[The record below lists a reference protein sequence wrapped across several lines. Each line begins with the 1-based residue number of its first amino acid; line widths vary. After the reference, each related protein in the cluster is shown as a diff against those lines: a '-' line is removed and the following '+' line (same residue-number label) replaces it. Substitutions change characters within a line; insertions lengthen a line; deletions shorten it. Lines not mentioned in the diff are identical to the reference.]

1 LTAKEG
7 FIYTGADL
15 VADFIAL
22 KLYPNVF
29 LVTGGACAFMVDALG
44 RHSATQFTCFQHEQA
59 AAMAA
64 DAVWRTTGKVG
75 VTMAT
80 SGPGATNLIT
90 GIACSW
96 FDSIPSFHFT
106 GQVNQSESRENLGA
120 EVRQAGFQETDI
132 VSMVKPITKWA
143 HKVKSIDDLVDS
155 LNLALIKATTGRM
168 GPVLLDIPMNIQ
180 KESVSENQKL
190 IALQNKRKI
199 SDRITKSDPALRY
212 FFSDSDRPLVII
224 GAGLGLSSGA
234 RETQNWC
241 ESFGIPY
248 AATWGA
254 ISYLDRSKKG
264 YLGTI
269 GVYGSRLANW
279 CVQAADK
286 IVVLGSRL
294 DNRQRT
300 GNPNG
305 FAPYAKILVYD
316 IDIEELKKYKTH
328 INYKTTEFDL
338 SNSKALLDKSMKNYT
353 NSTWQAE
360 ILKIKKLMN
369 NGFESSVKF
378 GEMNPYTAVQKIQNK
393 FQANAIVISDCGA
406 NLCWVY
412 QPYQPDSSYL
422 FTAGGNSPMGY
433 SLPAAIGAQI
443 SNPQKT
449 IYCFIGDGG
458 LQMNIQELQTLISYN
473 LPIKIIIQNNFGYG
487 IIKQFQDAYFDGR
500 YYATGE
506 GYSQPDFKKIAN
518 AYGISYKKIT
528 NESELDNLEFDSNAA
543 IIDLQLSP
551 NALITPKTEMDR
563 FIHDQFPYQDDNLV
577 HSLPY
582 DYPSKPSKLGGV
594 SASTV

>member
-1 LTAKEG
+1 MLRRI

-106 GQVNQSESRENLGA
+106 GQVNQSESRESLGA

-143 HKVKSIDDLVDS
+143 HKVENIDDLVDS

-180 KESVSENQKL
+180 KEFVSEDQKL
-190 IALQNKRKI
+190 IALQNKIKI
-199 SDRITKSDPALRY
+199 SETITKSDPVLKY

-224 GAGLGLSSGA
+224 GAGLCLSSGA

-248 AATWGA
+248 VATWGA
-254 ISYLDRSKKG
+254 ISYLDRSKQG
-264 YLGTI
+264 YLGTV

-328 INYKTTEFDL
+328 SNYKTTEFDL
-338 SNSKALLDKSMKNYT
+338 SNSKVLLDESMKSYI
-353 NSTWQAE
+353 NSTWQTE
-360 ILKIKKLMN
+360 ISKIKKLIN
-369 NGFESSVKF
+369 NGFSSSVKS

-393 FQANAIVISDCGA
+393 FQSNAIVVSDCGA

-458 LQMNIQELQTLISYN
+458 LQMNIQELQTLINYD

-487 IIKQFQDAYFDGR
+487 IIKQFQDAYFGGR

-506 GYSQPDFKKIAN
+506 GYSQPDFKKVADV
-518 AYGISYKKIT
+518 YGITYQKIT
-528 NESELDNLEFDSNAA
+528 NESELDDLKFDSNAA

-563 FIHDQFPYQDDNLV
+563 FIHDQFPYPIDDSIHL
-577 HSLPY
+577 LPY
-582 DYPSKPSKLGGV
+582 DYPSNPSKLGGV